1 MFEENPTYF
10 RRVDQ
15 FFLPKPF
22 NAAPVGLF
30 TSTDDI
36 VQTRTKEAKRSVR

>member
-1 MFEENPTYF
+1 MFEENATYF
-10 RRVDQ
+10 RRFDQ
-15 FFLPKPF
+15 LFLLNPF

>member
-15 FFLPKPF
+15 LFLPKPF

-36 VQTRTKEAKRSVR
+36 VQTRTKEAKRLVR